1 MEDYTNLLEK
11 MKSKKQYFENIDF
24 KIIASDYDEMITA
37 IEKLIEEL
45 QRKEEVIANGSA
57 SEESV

>member
-24 KIIASDYDEMITA
+24 KIIASDYDEMIRA